1 MNTIKND
8 TDLMRTL
15 LENFDKE
22 PNYAAMK
29 GPGDFEPPEYGPAPM
44 PNVEEALGEVEM
56 LRSQLRRVVLLF
68 KKDPEESIEYFNKVL
83 PRVERFLDDA
93 YSAFEEGEDTKQLM
107 DISDAFNEI
116 AVDEDGEL
124 IQVNTT
130 DQLKKFMTHTEKTL
144 NTVERSLEDFLD
156 Q

>member
-1 MNTIKND
+1 
-8 TDLMRTL
+8 MRTL

-29 GPGDFEPPEYGPAPM
+29 GPGDFEPPEYGPVPM
-44 PNVEEALGEVEM
+44 PKVEQALGEVEM

-83 PRVERFLDDA
+83 SRVERFLDDA

-144 NTVERSLEDFLD
+144 NVVEKSLEDFLD

>member
-1 MNTIKND
+1 
-8 TDLMRTL
+8 MRTL

-29 GPGDFEPPEYGPAPM
+29 GPGDFEPPEYGPVPM
-44 PNVEEALGEVEM
+44 PKVEQALGEVEM

-83 PRVERFLDDA
+83 SRVERFLDDA